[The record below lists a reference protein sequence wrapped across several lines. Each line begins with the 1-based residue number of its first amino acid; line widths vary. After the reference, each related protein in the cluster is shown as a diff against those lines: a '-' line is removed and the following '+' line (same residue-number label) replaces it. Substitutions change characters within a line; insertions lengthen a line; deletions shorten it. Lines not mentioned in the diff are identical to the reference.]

1 MLIAAFVLLGIALLI
16 GTALAV
22 MHMREGV
29 MAPHW
34 SGGAL
39 HALLAIVGLGCL
51 LLALRGPARG
61 VSQGT
66 ASFGAIAAAL
76 LVLAAA
82 IGLMLL
88 GTRLGRRRIAGA
100 LIGVHAT
107 LAVGGFVV
115 LAAYVLAG

>member
-1 MLIAAFVLLGIALLI
+1 MLIAAFVLLGIAVLI

-22 MHMREGV
+22 MHMRAGAT
-29 MAPHW
+29 APHW

-39 HALLAIVGLGCL
+39 HGLLAVAGLGCL

-66 ASFGAIAAAL
+66 ASFGAIAATL

-82 IGLMLL
+82 FGLMLL
-88 GTRLGRRRIAGA
+88 GARLGRRRIAGA